1 MGHSQ
6 GAEWLMDEKLLRGNS
21 KGKQGGILWLNQF
34 DKIIDEGRPMWS
46 DAKMGD
52 KEFDQTDFEG
62 GNSYKTDNKIV
73 STIGCFRP
81 FKDRCQSPGL
91 EGVEEADWS
100 LIQKTILPLLT
111 RRIVGSSVCFW
122 ASRHSSCC
130 FAQLF
135 LLFSPISFCHQ
146 TPEASFIKH
155 RSLLVDAMVNAR
167 KSLKGQGRG
176 NLTFFFFLGE
186 LKQCCFWLCTSFNK
200 ITFSSSLLPL
210 PPRQPRH
217 TSMEAEPM
225 TNTSDK
231 MITQS
236 HLSPPTLWVYC
247 GARLVSDSIFLSSLP
262 SHSSD
267 QTPGRLPSGSLHM
280 PRRI

>member
-1 MGHSQ
+1 MP
-6 GAEWLMDEKLLRGNS
+6 E
-21 KGKQGGILWLNQF
+21 
-34 DKIIDEGRPMWS
+34 
-46 DAKMGD
+46 
-52 KEFDQTDFEG
+52 
-62 GNSYKTDNKIV
+62 
-73 STIGCFRP
+73 FRP
-81 FKDRCQSPGL
+81 RGCRGGWLKFNPEDNPATSHMENWWFLCVFLGLPGTPPAAL
-91 EGVEEADWS
+91 
-100 LIQKTILPLLT
+100 
-111 RRIVGSSVCFW
+111 
-122 ASRHSSCC
+122 HSYPS
-130 FAQLF
+130 F
-135 LLFSPISFCHQ
+135 FSPISFCHQ
-146 TPEASFIKH
+146 TPEPSFIKH

-176 NLTFFFFLGE
+176 NLTFFFLGE

-225 TNTSDK
+225 TNPSDK
-231 MITQS
+231 MIMQS
-236 HLSPPTLWVYC
+236 HLSPPALWVYF
-247 GARLVSDSIFLSSLP
+247 GARLMNDSIFLSSLP